1 MATFV
6 KVGAKTK
13 ALIRK
18 QGYPT
23 RSKTFVRYADA
34 QAWAKKLES
43 EMERGCFDD
52 SALLKQFHFS
62 EALEEYLESCRHRNL
77 KATKPLHGLLQALV
91 QEYADMNCTIN

>member
-1 MATFV
+1 VEVTVVATFV

-43 EMERGCFDD
+43 EIRIG
-52 SALLKQFHFS
+52 
-62 EALEEYLESCRHRNL
+62 N
-77 KATKPLHGLLQALV
+77 TNGLLRVDILAACV
-91 QEYADMNCTIN
+91 DWTC